1 MLPSFCTQTIVR
13 RRASTKESRGSKIL
27 DWSNCT
33 TSTINASS
41 VQPSGGTIDV
51 NGRVLGIT
59 DSYNVYVNLDADI
72 HAGDRI
78 EFNGQIYDVD
88 KEPGIWQ
95 SPTGRVSSKQFSMTL
110 RKG

>member
-13 RRASTKESRGSKIL
+13 RRASTKESRGSTIL
-27 DWSNCT
+27 DWSHYT
-33 TSTINASS
+33 TSTINVSS

-59 DSYNVYVNLDADI
+59 DSYNVYVNLDADV